1 MRLICGF
8 FHLDGRPAAPA
19 RLEAMIAAMIEP
31 GLTPRIARRI
41 DGPVALSVLDFT
53 GGPACALPQGES
65 GLVVAADV
73 VLHEPGAGVDD
84 ARLLATLER
93 RGAAG
98 VGALLGDFVFA
109 AWDPQ
114 SRTLLCGRDA
124 MGIRPLFFAHRPGAV
139 FVFASLP
146 RGLHASG
153 LVERVLDEAYLL
165 GDLLGRLYG
174 PERSLFRGVERL
186 APGGLARV
194 SARGIDR
201 DRHWRLDPAP
211 AGRRVCRPED
221 AAEELTALVRDA
233 VRCRLPPAGPVAAHL
248 SGGLDSTSLA
258 ILAARALRDQGRSL
272 LGYSLM
278 PVSVGDFA
286 PDGERLGVEA
296 ALRQEPDIVWTP
308 IRNQDP
314 TALVLPRMDP
324 DQVMP
329 GDPADSEMKICAD
342 AAGRGAGVVLSGW
355 GGDEGASNAGAGAL
369 AEALLAGHWRILAH
383 EVRALAA
390 ADGSPAGQV
399 LRRRVLLRL
408 LPEPMQRQIQD
419 LMLFIR
425 GKPSPRRIS
434 DAVAFLR
441 HDAVAGV
448 TPRNHVM
455 KPNDV
460 TNRWERLTG
469 PGLPRRTE
477 NWALTA
483 ARHGLA
489 AAFPLLDRRVVAF
502 ALSLPGALFLRDGW
516 PRRLYRDAMTG
527 ILPAE
532 IRESRQKLMP
542 HPELPVMVM
551 TQRDEMLRRLPGM
564 RAHPRVTGLFDLDA
578 LERRLR
584 ALPEPEDTLRR
595 AASLSADPASLDAL
609 LLYRVIQRALYVQ
622 QHH

>member
-1 MRLICGF
+1 
-8 FHLDGRPAAPA
+8 
-19 RLEAMIAAMIEP
+19 
-31 GLTPRIARRI
+31 
-41 DGPVALSVLDFT
+41 
-53 GGPACALPQGES
+53 
-65 GLVVAADV
+65 
-73 VLHEPGAGVDD
+73 
-84 ARLLATLER
+84 
-93 RGAAG
+93 
-98 VGALLGDFVFA
+98 
-109 AWDPQ
+109 
-114 SRTLLCGRDA
+114 
-124 MGIRPLFFAHRPGAV
+124 
-139 FVFASLP
+139 
-146 RGLHASG
+146 
-153 LVERVLDEAYLL
+153 
-165 GDLLGRLYG
+165 
-174 PERSLFRGVERL
+174 
-186 APGGLARV
+186 
-194 SARGIDR
+194 
-201 DRHWRLDPAP
+201 
-211 AGRRVCRPED
+211 
-221 AAEELTALVRDA
+221 
-233 VRCRLPPAGPVAAHL
+233 
-248 SGGLDSTSLA
+248 
-258 ILAARALRDQGRSL
+258 
-272 LGYSLM
+272 
-278 PVSVGDFA
+278 
-286 PDGERLGVEA
+286 
-296 ALRQEPDIVWTP
+296 
-308 IRNQDP
+308 
-314 TALVLPRMDP
+314 
-324 DQVMP
+324 
-329 GDPADSEMKICAD
+329 
-342 AAGRGAGVVLSGW
+342 
-355 GGDEGASNAGAGAL
+355 
-369 AEALLAGHWRILAH
+369 LAGHWRILAH

-622 QHH
+622 QHHGSGRASAASCVKRASTVKPRAAATPTTPMVPTVSQAWACMRGPTGAPASAMPKCRVDGMPRRHNMALAAMAWARQRAGQGTWRAARATAWPTRRALPWCRASGG